1 MVGARQPSNVANF
14 QYILPRGRVLGVTE
28 GDSFEV
34 DPAQQGEALTKP
46 PRAYLISLLLLGS
59 PNDDLP
65 IEVVILEQRPV
76 AYSDQ

>member
-1 MVGARQPSNVANF
+1 M
-14 QYILPRGRVLGVTE
+14 
-28 GDSFEV
+28 
-34 DPAQQGEALTKP
+34 TKP